1 MKDKIRVLIFGASG
15 TIGKNLVRKLTE
27 ADYIV
32 TCQTRNRHKSISL
45 MTQGAPGYIIIEEC
59 QIFDEKKNLVASGRS
74 IFELYDRKK

>member
-1 MKDKIRVLIFGASG
+1 MKDKIKVLIFGASG

-45 MTQGAPGYIIIEEC
+45 ILNLSSIAIIIKTV
-59 QIFDEKKNLVASGRS
+59 IPG
-74 IFELYDRKK
+74 ELGGH